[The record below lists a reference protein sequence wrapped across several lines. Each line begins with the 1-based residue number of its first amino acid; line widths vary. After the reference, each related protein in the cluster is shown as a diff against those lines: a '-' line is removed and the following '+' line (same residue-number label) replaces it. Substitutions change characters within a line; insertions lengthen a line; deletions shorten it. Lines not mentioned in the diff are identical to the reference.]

1 VKKCSFYATMKRN
14 VSPVVGDKIVSLSDE
29 LFMPFS
35 ISSRGEASDLQLN
48 KSSLLSILHQA
59 AGLHSRELIIGILT
73 KYSESYKE
81 LGGCKL
87 IHCKDGFFGNT
98 PLMHAI
104 ANTNIDEALM
114 LLDEDIIT
122 DATDMLQQIN
132 AVDLGGKTPLMLAI
146 AKGSSHLC
154 DLFGGHH
161 QSLIIERLL
170 ALSAD
175 VNIQNID
182 GQTALHYAAAHRDLA
197 LMERLISAGARPDL
211 SDKYGNEPLD
221 MMHCTQEQADSFLAA
236 STGQVF
242 TRENTRWSD
251 DAAFMTE
258 FVQRDMIHPPWN
270 ITPKEPHIIA
280 PTFVR
285 KVIDHAAKGREKSI
299 MSQKKE
305 LALARA
311 LSAFHEY
318 IPRPTG
324 FTL

>member
-1 VKKCSFYATMKRN
+1 M
-14 VSPVVGDKIVSLSDE
+14 SLNDE

-35 ISSRGEASDLQLN
+35 ISSRGEASDLQINKLN
-48 KSSLLSILHQA
+48 LLSILHQA
-59 AGLHSRELIIGILT
+59 AGLNSRELIIAILT
-73 KYSESYKE
+73 KYPESYKE

-87 IHCKDGFFGNT
+87 IHFKDSFFGNT

-104 ANTNIDEALM
+104 ANTKIDEALM
-114 LLDEDIIT
+114 LLDEDIVT

-132 AVDLGGKTPLMLAI
+132 AVDLDGKTPLMLAI

-197 LMERLISAGARPDL
+197 LMERLISAGARLDL
-211 SDKYGNEPLD
+211 SDKYGNKPLD

-236 STGQVF
+236 STGKVF
-242 TRENTRWSD
+242 TRENIRWRD
-251 DAAFMTE
+251 DAAFVTE
-258 FVQRDMIHPPWN
+258 FTQRDMIHPPWN
-270 ITPKEPHIIA
+270 ITPKKPYIIA
-280 PTFVR
+280 QPFVR
-285 KVIDHAAKGREKSI
+285 EVTDHAAKEREKGI

-305 LALARA
+305 RALTRA
-311 LSAFHEY
+311 LSVFHDY